1 MNRNNEHLDLN
12 LLRVFF
18 AIWDLR
24 SLTAA
29 GERLGLTQPAISHA
43 LRRLRD
49 RFGDPLF
56 VRVAN
61 RMLPT
66 DAAVRLHEPLDQ
78 AFELLNRTLQSGIV
92 FDPRVT
98 ERTFRVAMSDI
109 AEVYLLPRLITEL
122 SRISPFIRIQI
133 VPLVH
138 DSVVNSMRSGEI
150 DWAIGAVTVSDKDLM
165 SIDILRDR
173 YICLVRAK
181 HPIAKSRLS
190 RAEFSKLRFF
200 FARTMSTV
208 YQLAEQWLAD
218 EAARPQIAIRG
229 HFTAAPEIVRHS
241 DLAAILPQMLTL
253 DLHRARDFRFLDLPF
268 ELPPMEVKVH
278 SHGRFA
284 NDTGIK
290 WICQTSAAILGKTTA
305 GVRARRLASPGAGG
319 SMAMKWFGRFR
330 ERTSSFL
337 LPLLNRSHAARRLL
351 FFPLL

>member
-1 MNRNNEHLDLN
+1 MSRVNDYLDLN

-29 GERLGLTQPAISHA
+29 GDRLGLTQPAISHA

-92 FDPRVT
+92 FDPRMT

-122 SRISPFIRIQI
+122 SRISPFVRVHI
-133 VPLVH
+133 VPLVPE
-138 DSVVNSMRSGEI
+138 SLVSSMRSGEI
-150 DWAIGAVTVSDKDLM
+150 DLAIGAISASDKDLI
-165 SIDILRDR
+165 SIDIVKDR
-173 YICLVRAK
+173 YICLVRAN
-181 HPIAKSRLS
+181 HPIAKSRLTRS
-190 RAEFSKLRFF
+190 SFSKLRFF
-200 FARTMSTV
+200 FARTTSTV

-218 EAARPQIAIRG
+218 EAARPQIAVRG
-229 HFTAAPEIVRHS
+229 HFTTAPEIVRHS
-241 DLAAILPQMLTL
+241 DLAAIFPRMLAL
-253 DLHRARDFRFLDLPF
+253 DLHRAKDFRLLDLPF

-278 SHGRFA
+278 SHARFA

-290 WICQTSAAILGKTTA
+290 WMCQTSAAILSK
-305 GVRARRLASPGAGG
+305 
-319 SMAMKWFGRFR
+319 MDGR
-330 ERTSSFL
+330 
-337 LPLLNRSHAARRLL
+337 
-351 FFPLL
+351 

>member
-1 MNRNNEHLDLN
+1 MSQVNNPLDLN

-43 LRRLRD
+43 LRRLRE

-78 AFELLNRTLQSGIV
+78 AFELLNRTLQSGVV

-122 SRISPFIRIQI
+122 SRISPFIRVHI
-133 VPLVH
+133 VPLVP
-138 DSVVNSMRSGEI
+138 DSLVSSMRSGEI
-150 DWAIGAVTVSDKDLM
+150 DLAIGAISMPDKDIT
-165 SIDILRDR
+165 SIDILNDR
-173 YICLVRAK
+173 YICLVRAN
-181 HPIAKSRLS
+181 HPIAKSRLTRS
-190 RAEFSKLRFF
+190 NFSKLRFF
-200 FARTMSTV
+200 FARTTSTV

-218 EAARPQIAIRG
+218 EAARPQIAVRG
-229 HFTAAPEIVRHS
+229 HFTTAPEIVRRS
-241 DLAAILPQMLTL
+241 DLAAIFPRMLAF
-253 DLHRARDFRFLDLPF
+253 DLHRARDFRLLDLPF

-278 SHGRFA
+278 SHSRFA

-290 WICQTSAAILGKTTA
+290 WMCQTSARLLSNAGTHSNAKTRR
-305 GVRARRLASPGAGG
+305 RARI
-319 SMAMKWFGRFR
+319 
-330 ERTSSFL
+330 
-337 LPLLNRSHAARRLL
+337 
-351 FFPLL
+351 

>member
-1 MNRNNEHLDLN
+1 MSQANNPLDLN

-43 LRRLRD
+43 LRRLRE

-78 AFELLNRTLQSGIV
+78 AFELLNRTLQSGVV

-98 ERTFRVAMSDI
+98 ERTLRVAMSDI

-122 SRISPFIRIQI
+122 SRISPFIRVHI
-133 VPLVH
+133 VPLVPE
-138 DSVVNSMRSGEI
+138 SLVSSLRSGEI
-150 DWAIGAVTVSDKDLM
+150 DLAIGAVSVSDKDLTG
-165 SIDILRDR
+165 IDIVNDR
-173 YICLVRAK
+173 YICLVRAN
-181 HPIAKSRLS
+181 HPIARSRLTRS
-190 RAEFSKLRFF
+190 SFSKLRFF
-200 FARTMSTV
+200 FARTTSTV

-218 EAARPQIAIRG
+218 EAARPQIAVRG
-229 HFTAAPEIVRHS
+229 HFTTAPEIVRHS
-241 DLAAILPQMLTL
+241 DLAAIFPRMLAL
-253 DLHRARDFRFLDLPF
+253 DLHRAKDFRLLDLPF

-278 SHGRFA
+278 SHSRFA

-290 WICQTSAAILGKTTA
+290 WMCQTSAAILSKATD
-305 GVRARRLASPGAGG
+305 GAHGG
-319 SMAMKWFGRFR
+319 R
-330 ERTSSFL
+330 
-337 LPLLNRSHAARRLL
+337 
-351 FFPLL
+351 

>member
-1 MNRNNEHLDLN
+1 MSQVNNPLDLN

-43 LRRLRD
+43 LRRLRE

-92 FDPRVT
+92 FDPRMT

-122 SRISPFIRIQI
+122 SRISPFVRVHI
-133 VPLVH
+133 VPLVPE
-138 DSVVNSMRSGEI
+138 SLVSSMRSGEI
-150 DWAIGAVTVSDKDLM
+150 DLAIGAISASDKDLI
-165 SIDILRDR
+165 SIDIVKDR
-173 YICLVRAK
+173 YICLVRAN
-181 HPIAKSRLS
+181 HPIAKSRLTRS
-190 RAEFSKLRFF
+190 SFSKLRFF
-200 FARTMSTV
+200 FARTTSTV

-218 EAARPQIAIRG
+218 EAARPQIAVRG
-229 HFTAAPEIVRHS
+229 HFTTAPEIVRHS
-241 DLAAILPQMLTL
+241 DLAAIFPRMLAL
-253 DLHRARDFRFLDLPF
+253 DLHRAKDFRLLDLPF

-278 SHGRFA
+278 SHARFA

-290 WICQTSAAILGKTTA
+290 WMCQTTAAILT
-305 GVRARRLASPGAGG
+305 SDG
-319 SMAMKWFGRFR
+319 SRTRNEGRQ
-330 ERTSSFL
+330 
-337 LPLLNRSHAARRLL
+337 A
-351 FFPLL
+351 

>member
-1 MNRNNEHLDLN
+1 MSHANNPLDLN

-43 LRRLRD
+43 LRRLRE

-78 AFELLNRTLQSGIV
+78 AFELLNRTLQSGVV

-122 SRISPFIRIQI
+122 SRISPFIRVHI
-133 VPLVH
+133 VPLFP
-138 DSVVNSMRSGEI
+138 DSLVSSMRSGEI
-150 DWAIGAVTVSDKDLM
+150 DLAIGAVSISDKDVA
-165 SIDILRDR
+165 SIDIVNDR
-173 YICLVRAK
+173 YICLVRAN
-181 HPIAKSRLS
+181 HPIAKTRLTRS
-190 RAEFSKLRFF
+190 NFSKLRFF
-200 FARTMSTV
+200 FARTTSTV
-208 YQLAEQWLAD
+208 NQLAEQWLAD
-218 EAARPQIAIRG
+218 EAARPQIAVRG

-241 DLAAILPQMLTL
+241 DLAAIFPRMLAL
-253 DLHRARDFRFLDLPF
+253 DLHRAKDFRLLDLPF

-278 SHGRFA
+278 SHSRFA

-290 WICQTSAAILGKTTA
+290 WMCQTTAAILSKVTDGARAKTD
-305 GVRARRLASPGAGG
+305 
-319 SMAMKWFGRFR
+319 GR
-330 ERTSSFL
+330 
-337 LPLLNRSHAARRLL
+337 
-351 FFPLL
+351 

>member
-1 MNRNNEHLDLN
+1 MSQANSPLDLN

-24 SLTAA
+24 NLTAA

-78 AFELLNRTLQSGIV
+78 AFELLNRTLQSGVV

-109 AEVYLLPRLITEL
+109 AEVYLLPRLINEL
-122 SRISPFIRIQI
+122 SRVSPFVRIHI
-133 VPLVH
+133 VPLFP
-138 DSVVNSMRSGEI
+138 DSLVSSMRSGEI
-150 DWAIGAVTVSDKDLM
+150 DLAIGAISDKDLM
-165 SIDILRDR
+165 STDIIKDR
-173 YICLVRAK
+173 YICLVRAN
-181 HPIAKSRLS
+181 HPIARSRLTRS
-190 RAEFSKLRFF
+190 NFSKLRFF
-200 FARTMSTV
+200 FARTTSAV

-218 EAARPQIAIRG
+218 ENARPRIAVRG
-229 HFTAAPEIVRHS
+229 HFTTAPEIVRHS
-241 DLAAILPQMLTL
+241 DLAAIFPRLLAL
-253 DLHRARDFRFLDLPF
+253 DLYRAKDFRLLDLPF
-268 ELPPMEVKVH
+268 ELPPMEIKVH
-278 SHGRFA
+278 SHSRFA

-290 WICQTSAAILGKTTA
+290 WMCQTTATLLGKTTD
-305 GVRARRLASPGAGG
+305 GV
-319 SMAMKWFGRFR
+319 
-330 ERTSSFL
+330 
-337 LPLLNRSHAARRLL
+337 HAK
-351 FFPLL
+351 

>member
-1 MNRNNEHLDLN
+1 MSRVNDHLDLN

-29 GERLGLTQPAISHA
+29 GDRLGLTQPAISHA

-78 AFELLNRTLQSGIV
+78 AFELLNRTLQSGII

-122 SRISPFIRIQI
+122 SRVSPFIRVHI
-133 VPLVH
+133 VPLVPE
-138 DSVVNSMRSGEI
+138 SLGSSMRSGEI
-150 DWAIGAVTVSDKDLM
+150 DMAIGAISTPDKDLS
-165 SIDILRDR
+165 SIDIVKDR
-173 YICLVRAK
+173 YICLVRAN
-181 HPIAKSRLS
+181 HPIAKSKLTRS
-190 RAEFSKLRFF
+190 NFSKLRFF
-200 FARTMSTV
+200 FARTTSTV
-208 YQLAEQWLAD
+208 HQLAEQWLAD
-218 EAARPQIAIRG
+218 EAVRPRIAVRG
-229 HFTAAPEIVRHS
+229 HFTTAPEIVRHS
-241 DLAAILPQMLTL
+241 DLAAIFPRMLAL
-253 DLHRARDFRFLDLPF
+253 DLHRAKDFRLLEIPF
-268 ELPPMEVKVH
+268 DLPPMEVRVH
-278 SHGRFA
+278 SHSRFA

-290 WICQTSAAILGKTTA
+290 WMSQTSAAILSKTTD
-305 GVRARRLASPGAGG
+305 G
-319 SMAMKWFGRFR
+319 
-330 ERTSSFL
+330 
-337 LPLLNRSHAARRLL
+337 SHAKTNGR
-351 FFPLL
+351 

>member
-1 MNRNNEHLDLN
+1 MSQGNSHLDLN

-29 GERLGLTQPAISHA
+29 GDRLGLTQPAVSHA
-43 LRRLRD
+43 LRRLRE

-122 SRISPFIRIQI
+122 SRISPFVRVHI
-133 VPLVH
+133 VPLVPE
-138 DSVVNSMRSGEI
+138 SLVSSMRSGEI
-150 DWAIGAVTVSDKDLM
+150 DLAIGAVSVPDKDLVG
-165 SIDILRDR
+165 IDIVNDR
-173 YICLVRAK
+173 YICLVRAG
-181 HPIAKSRLS
+181 HPIARSRLTRS
-190 RAEFSKLRFF
+190 NFSKLRVF
-200 FARTMSTV
+200 FARTTSTV

-218 EAARPQIAIRG
+218 EAARPQIAVRG

-241 DLAAILPQMLTL
+241 DLAAIFPRMLAL
-253 DLHRARDFRFLDLPF
+253 DLHRAKDFRMLDLPF
-268 ELPPMEVKVH
+268 ELPSMEVKVH
-278 SHGRFA
+278 SHARFA

-290 WICQTSAAILGKTTA
+290 WMCQTSAAILTTD
-305 GVRARRLASPGAGG
+305 GMRART
-319 SMAMKWFGRFR
+319 
-330 ERTSSFL
+330 ER
-337 LPLLNRSHAARRLL
+337 RQA
-351 FFPLL
+351 

>member
-1 MNRNNEHLDLN
+1 MSLVNNPLDLN

-43 LRRLRD
+43 LRRLRE

-78 AFELLNRTLQSGIV
+78 AFELLNRTLQSGVV

-122 SRISPFIRIQI
+122 SRISPFIRVHI
-133 VPLVH
+133 VPLVPE
-138 DSVVNSMRSGEI
+138 SLVSSMRSGET
-150 DWAIGAVTVSDKDLM
+150 DLAIGAISMPDNNFT
-165 SIDILRDR
+165 SIDIVNDR

-181 HPIAKSRLS
+181 HPIAKFRLTRS
-190 RAEFSKLRFF
+190 NFSKLHFF
-200 FARTMSTV
+200 FARTTSPV

-218 EAARPQIAIRG
+218 EAARPQIAVRG
-229 HFTAAPEIVRHS
+229 HFTTAPEIVRHS
-241 DLAAILPQMLTL
+241 DLAAIFPRMLAL
-253 DLHRARDFRFLDLPF
+253 DLHRARDFQLLDLPF
-268 ELPPMEVKVH
+268 ELPPMKVKVH
-278 SHGRFA
+278 SHSRFA

-290 WICQTSAAILGKTTA
+290 WMCQTSAAILSKTTDS
-305 GVRARRLASPGAGG
+305 VRAK
-319 SMAMKWFGRFR
+319 MDGR
-330 ERTSSFL
+330 
-337 LPLLNRSHAARRLL
+337 
-351 FFPLL
+351 

>member
-1 MNRNNEHLDLN
+1 MSQGNSHLDLN

-29 GERLGLTQPAISHA
+29 GDRLGLTQPAISHA

-92 FDPRVT
+92 FDPRMT

-122 SRISPFIRIQI
+122 SRISPFVRVHI
-133 VPLVH
+133 VPLVPE
-138 DSVVNSMRSGEI
+138 SLVSSMRSGEI
-150 DWAIGAVTVSDKDLM
+150 DLAIGAISASDKDLI
-165 SIDILRDR
+165 SIDIVKDR
-173 YICLVRAK
+173 YICLVRAN
-181 HPIAKSRLS
+181 HPIAKSRLTRS
-190 RAEFSKLRFF
+190 SFSKLRFF
-200 FARTMSTV
+200 FARTTSTV

-218 EAARPQIAIRG
+218 EAARPQIAVRG
-229 HFTAAPEIVRHS
+229 HFTTAPEIVRHS
-241 DLAAILPQMLTL
+241 DLAAIFPRMLAL
-253 DLHRARDFRFLDLPF
+253 DLHRAKDFRLLDLPF

-278 SHGRFA
+278 SHARFA

-290 WICQTSAAILGKTTA
+290 WMCQTTAAILT
-305 GVRARRLASPGAGG
+305 SDG
-319 SMAMKWFGRFR
+319 SRTRNEGRQ
-330 ERTSSFL
+330 
-337 LPLLNRSHAARRLL
+337 A
-351 FFPLL
+351 